1 MVQSCKCNCSNRK
14 PCLLAC
20 WLLWTSRE
28 IRGSTAW
35 HSSSSDE
42 GDTFALWCHT
52 ENISIT
58 WRTRLGRSH
67 DFWVTFVQNS
77 QVTWRHKLDVLSAT
91 WCLAEL
97 ILLLFAIM
105 LGATK
110 MILDPWA
117 FGSTHLTILV
127 RTDPKEDRPLRHTS
141 GQSQETRKHKRGENW
156 SLSRYLRDA
165 TIYSFWAYRS

>member
-105 LGATK
+105 LGAMK

-127 RTDPKEDRPLRHTS
+127 RTGIPQNSQGITRHFIARIHWNLTVN
-141 GQSQETRKHKRGENW
+141 E
-156 SLSRYLRDA
+156 LSILHSTHTLTWLDKFM
-165 TIYSFWAYRS
+165 SPD